1 MAMAG
6 ILQILVGL
14 FKLGKFIRLVP
25 QPVMYGFVNGLA
37 VIIFTPQLGQFKTIV
52 NGQTT
57 WLTGEPLWIMLGL
70 VALTIAIILLFP
82 KITKAIPASLVA
94 IIVVFIVVLGFNI
107 DIKTVELWPAVL
119 WICNGLLRKV

>member
-1 MAMAG
+1 MAG